1 VKVLATR
8 ICSSGVADANRLIG
22 ALRGRL
28 RALRPP
34 ALEGTQ
40 AIFDRLGFH
49 LLPHHYYVP
58 IPEQADLTE
67 SFWQSESELVG
78 VDTNEQGALELA
90 ETLRPHIEELRA
102 AVPLDETPGARFHL
116 LNSVFMAVD
125 AHVYYGLVRHFQPET
140 VIEVG
145 AGWSTLV
152 AVAANEANRAA
163 GGKGAHLVAV
173 DPFPSPVLESVGGDV
188 EIVPAKLQEVEVQ
201 RFTTLRSG
209 DVLFLDSTH
218 VLRAGG
224 DVQRAFCEI
233 FPRLAPGVLVHV
245 HDVSLPRPYPRSYF
259 DNHLYWNEQYL
270 LQAFLAFNSR
280 FEVLWPANVMAV
292 RHPEIVAEYFPELA
306 AMRRVF
312 PQSLPSS
319 FWMRVRG

>member
-1 VKVLATR
+1 VPDAESLLAALW
-8 ICSSGVADANRLIG
+8 GRLK
-22 ALRGRL
+22 ALR
-28 RALRPP
+28 AP
-34 ALEGTQ
+34 ALARTQ
-40 AIFDRLGFH
+40 TTFDRLGFH

-67 SFWQSESELVG
+67 SFWQAKSELVG
-78 VDTNEQGALELA
+78 IDTNEQGALELA
-90 ETLRPHIEELRA
+90 ETLRPHIDEFRA
-102 AVPLDETPGARFHL
+102 AVPLDEAPGVGFHL
-116 LNSVFMAVD
+116 LNAAFMAVD
-125 AHVYYGLVRHFQPET
+125 AHVYYGLLRHFQPKT

-152 AVAANEANRAA
+152 AVAANEANRAG

-173 DPFPSPVLESVGGDV
+173 DPFPPPVLESLRDDV
-188 EIVPAKLQEVEVQ
+188 EIVPAKLQDVELE
-201 RFTTLRSG
+201 RFTALRSG
-209 DVLFLDSTH
+209 DVLFVDSTH

-224 DVQRAFCEI
+224 DVQRAYCEI

-245 HDVSLPRPYPRSYF
+245 HDVSLPRPYPRAYF
-259 DNHLYWNEQYL
+259 SNHWYWNEQYL

-292 RHPEIVAEYFPELA
+292 RHAEAVAEHFPELA

-312 PQSLPSS
+312 PQSHPSS